1 MKHVTEVA
9 ATCYF
14 HLRLLCQI
22 QWCVSSE
29 VTTQPVLALVITR
42 LDYCNAPLA
51 GLPDYDRTT
60 SASTKCHGMPGIRV
74 GSKGARH
81 SMSSPIALAACLLVH
96 PVPTVLHYASSFQR
110 KLPAVF
116 VKTSFRQWVQAD
128 HVFAYHHPHQPTMCY
143 HDFAPSS
150 PSVPILTLVRLH
162 GTDCL
167 KTFAQNLTLSTFE
180 NFLKLT
186 ILILC
191 LTFNNCILSS

>member
-1 MKHVTEVA
+1 MKQHVTEVA

-74 GSKGARH
+74 GSREHVTPCLLQLHWLPVCWCIQFQPCCIMHPVFNGNCPLYLSRHHSDSECKQTTSSPTIILINQLCATTTSHQVRRACLFSRWSVCMEQIAWRH
-81 SMSSPIALAACLLVH
+81 SRR
-96 PVPTVLHYASSFQR
+96 T
-110 KLPAVF
+110 
-116 VKTSFRQWVQAD
+116 
-128 HVFAYHHPHQPTMCY
+128 
-143 HDFAPSS
+143 
-150 PSVPILTLVRLH
+150 
-162 GTDCL
+162 
-167 KTFAQNLTLSTFE
+167 
-180 NFLKLT
+180 
-186 ILILC
+186 
-191 LTFNNCILSS
+191 